1 MVLVTTDGEKAQLS
15 GLTGLYSEALSHPLA
30 LEAHRY
36 PLSTQA
42 GVGKDMKVYMSLKS
56 LK

>member
-15 GLTGLYSEALSHPLA
+15 GLTGLYSEAISHPLA